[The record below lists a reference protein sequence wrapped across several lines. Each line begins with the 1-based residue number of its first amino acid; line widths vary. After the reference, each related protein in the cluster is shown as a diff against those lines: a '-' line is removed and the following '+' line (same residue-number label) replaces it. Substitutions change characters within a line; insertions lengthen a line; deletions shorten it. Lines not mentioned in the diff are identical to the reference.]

1 MTLISK
7 KTKTFTKNK
16 PVKSTDYKTRLPDA
30 TFDGSISQ
38 NTDEIIVKGMF
49 CSDILNFWKTLWKI
63 KKTQIL
69 TDTFADGGPTQR
81 AVTFELLQALKK

>member
-1 MTLISK
+1 
-7 KTKTFTKNK
+7 
-16 PVKSTDYKTRLPDA
+16 
-30 TFDGSISQ
+30 
-38 NTDEIIVKGMF
+38 MF

-81 AVTFELLQALKK
+81 AVTFEWLQALKK